1 MVYPKQLRLKKD
13 KIMNN
18 DSYFDLAMKKI
29 WTNGALVSE
38 KISED
43 VSSIIYSES
52 DVMMLSD
59 KATAKGSYKWENNLD
74 HSTNKEIKSHI
85 TTRESVTWSSEELR
99 KIINLR
105 AVGLPYKECSKY
117 FIERSSD
124 ACSGIVQSQNLY
136 DKIDKKRNQLI
147 KEALI

>member
-1 MVYPKQLRLKKD
+1 MELRLKKD

-18 DSYFDLAMKKI
+18 DSDFDLAMQKI

-52 DVMMLSD
+52 DVMMLSG
-59 KATAKGSYKWENNLD
+59 KATAKDSYKWETNLD

-85 TTRESVTWSSEELR
+85 TARESVTWSSEELR

-105 AVGLPYKECSKY
+105 AVGLSYKECSKY
-117 FIERSSD
+117 FIERSSG

>member
-1 MVYPKQLRLKKD
+1 
-13 KIMNN
+13 MNN
-18 DSYFDLAMKKI
+18 DSDFDLAMQKI

-59 KATAKGSYKWENNLD
+59 KATAKGSYKWETNLD

>member
-1 MVYPKQLRLKKD
+1 MELRLKED
-13 KIMNN
+13 KIMSN
-18 DSYFDLAMKKI
+18 DFDLSMQKI

-59 KATAKGSYKWENNLD
+59 KATAKDSYKWETNLD

-85 TTRESVTWSSEELR
+85 TARESVTWSSEELR